1 MFICVHLW
9 LRFFSE
15 ALVTTDVLIIGAGP
29 AGLTLAAALCDQGV
43 RVAGLAP
50 AAPATRWVNTYGIWA
65 DELAAFDI
73 GDVLAQQWTDCV
85 VELGAGTHALGRT
98 YALFDNAALQAH
110 LLARCDRGSM
120 VWHTDA
126 AASIT
131 HDAKLSRV
139 QTRGGQ
145 TLTAR
150 LVVDAS
156 GHQPVF
162 VRRPAA
168 PAVAYQAAYGIVGTF
183 SRPPVADGRMVL
195 MDYRTDHL
203 EAAHQ
208 DTAPPTFLYAMDL
221 GDGRYFVEET
231 SLAHAPAVRLDLLAQ
246 RLHLRLAHMGVAVEE
261 VHEEER
267 CLFPMNLPMP
277 YRDQPVLRYGGAAS
291 MVHPASGYQ
300 VGAALTRAGA
310 VAAALRQALEDA
322 NLSPAALARVGWD
335 AVWPPARLRNH
346 YLYLFG
352 LQNVLRFDVPQ
363 TQAFFRTFFD
373 LPDPQ
378 WRGYLSNTLTTP
390 QLMATMMALFQRAPG
405 SVRKT
410 LAGSAFRDGDLLW
423 RMARS

>member
-1 MFICVHLW
+1 M
-9 LRFFSE
+9 
-15 ALVTTDVLIIGAGP
+15 TTDVLIIGAGP
-29 AGLTLAAALCDQGV
+29 AGLALAAALCDQGV

-50 AAPATRWVNTYGIWA
+50 GAPATRWVNTYGIWA
-65 DELAAFDI
+65 DELAQRDL
-73 GDVLAQQWTDCV
+73 GDVLARQWNDCV

-98 YALFDNAALQAH
+98 YALFDNAALQAQ
-110 LLARCDRGSM
+110 LLARCERGGM
-120 VWHTDA
+120 TWHADA
-126 AASIT
+126 AVSIT
-131 HDAKLSRV
+131 HDANLSQV

-145 TLTAR
+145 TLAAR

-156 GHQPVF
+156 GHQPIF
-162 VRRPAA
+162 VRRPAGR
-168 PAVAYQAAYGIVGTF
+168 AVAYQAAYGIVGTF

-203 EAAHQ
+203 HAAGW
-208 DTAPPTFLYAMDL
+208 DAAPPTFLYAMDL

-231 SLAHAPAVRLDLLAQ
+231 SLAHAPAASLDLLAQ
-246 RLHLRLAHMGVAVEE
+246 RLHRRLAHMGVE
-261 VHEEER
+261 VVATHEEER

-277 YRDQPVLRYGGAAS
+277 PMDQPVLGYGGAAS

-390 QLMATMMALFQRAPG
+390 ELMATMMALFQRAPG